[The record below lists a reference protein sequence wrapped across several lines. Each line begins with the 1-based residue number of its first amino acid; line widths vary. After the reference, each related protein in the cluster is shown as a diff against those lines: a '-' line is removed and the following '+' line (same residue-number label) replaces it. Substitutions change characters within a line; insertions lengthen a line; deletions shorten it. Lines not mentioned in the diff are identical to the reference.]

1 MDEPNKQIDP
11 ADELET
17 RDEPQMLE
25 ESDEV
30 REVKEKLEK
39 LERERDEYLSGWQRA
54 KADFINYKKEESQR
68 LDEIVKYS
76 GKEMINEFISVLDS
90 FDLALT
96 ALEKKGLAEK
106 GIYMIRAQFGDVL
119 KKRGLERIPCEKG
132 EQFNPSVHEAI
143 AEVDSELPAG
153 VIVEEIEAGYRLYEK
168 VLRATRVIV
177 SKDKN

>member
-1 MDEPNKQIDP
+1 MDDKNRQIDP
-11 ADELET
+11 ADQLDVPTEA
-17 RDEPQMLE
+17 PMLE

-30 REVKEKLEK
+30 QAMKVRLEK
-39 LERERDEYLSGWQRA
+39 LERERDEYLSGWQRT

-68 LDEIVKYS
+68 LDEIIKYS
-76 GKEMINEFISVLDS
+76 GKEMINELISVLDS

-132 EQFNPSVHEAI
+132 EQFNPSIHEAI
-143 AEVDSELPAG
+143 AEVDSEFPAG
-153 VIVEEIEAGYRLYEK
+153 AIVEEIEAGYRLHEK
-168 VLRATRVIV
+168 VLRATRVII